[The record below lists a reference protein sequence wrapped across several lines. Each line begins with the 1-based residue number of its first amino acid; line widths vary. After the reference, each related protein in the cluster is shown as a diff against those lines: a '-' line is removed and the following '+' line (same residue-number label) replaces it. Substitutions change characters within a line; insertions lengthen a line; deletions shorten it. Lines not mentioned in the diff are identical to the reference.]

1 MTGKEEVTGIIL
13 AGGKSSRFGSN
24 KALTRIDG
32 DRLIERLCRT
42 VGSVTGQM
50 MLITNTPEE
59 YDFLELE
66 SRKDLVPRCGPI
78 GGIFTALKT
87 ARTPLCLCVA
97 CDMPFVRP
105 EFLEYMVERSPGSD
119 VVVPVNDG
127 REEPLCAVYRETCV
141 PAIEDRIRAK
151 RYKIAG
157 FFDAVRVLR
166 LVPEEGGFRDADQF
180 FNINDRADYDEALKR
195 MTDQARQADQARQ
208 TDQADQADQVR

>member
-1 MTGKEEVTGIIL
+1 MTAREEVTGIIL

-24 KALTRIDG
+24 KALSRIDG

-42 VGSVTGQM
+42 VGSVTGRL
-50 MLITNTPEE
+50 MLITNTPED
-59 YDFLELE
+59 YAFLELE

-78 GGIFTALKT
+78 GGIYSALKT
-87 ARTPLCLCVA
+87 AKTPLCLCVA

-105 EFLEYMVERSPGSD
+105 AFLEYLVDRSSGYD
-119 VVVPVNDG
+119 VVVPVNGG
-127 REEPLCAVYRETCV
+127 RVEPLCAVYRETCV

-166 LVPEEGGFRDADQF
+166 LVPEEGGFHDADMF
-180 FNINDRADYDEALKR
+180 FNINDRTDYDEALKR
-195 MTDQARQADQARQ
+195 MADQAR
-208 TDQADQADQVR
+208 